1 MNKFTSTTRSFAGVP
16 DHIAIIGNSVPRRCG
31 IATFTTDTI
40 QALHQRF
47 PEMQIDL
54 YAMDDGRDDLTY
66 PSGVNTVSQFD
77 PASYIA
83 AAQTIEA
90 SGVKAIW
97 LQHEYGIFGGT
108 AGDMLLKILHRT
120 NVPLLTTLH
129 TVLERPDPDQHQV
142 LDAVIRRSA
151 KLIVMSEK
159 GYDILRRVHAVP
171 AHKIE
176 IIPHGV
182 PDRPY
187 AEPESVKPAFNF
199 EGRQILLTFG
209 LITPDKGIDHMI
221 RAMPAIVDQH
231 PNALYVVLGA
241 THPNILRR
249 DGEALRESLQGLAE
263 QLGVANHVQFM
274 NTYVSVEEL
283 LDYLQAAD
291 LYVTPYNNPA
301 QITSGT
307 LSYAIAMG
315 KPVVSTPYV
324 HATEILDKGHGILVG
339 FQDSE
344 AMAREINKLLS
355 DDNGRAALAAKAYEC
370 GRSMLWSTLAQRAGQ
385 LLGEL
390 GNAPLTRIEPATRF
404 QPLAPNLSAVI
415 RMTDAT
421 GILQHGV
428 YSVPDRAHGYCLD
441 DNARALILMS
451 RMPAMDE
458 AERDRLTSVYASF
471 VQHAWNADRARF
483 RNFMLFDRSWK
494 EEEGS
499 EDSFGRAVWAIGT
512 TARDASAAK
521 HRDWACALFDKVA
534 RHSRD
539 IGAPRAQAFVMLGCA
554 AMQEAQ
560 PGHALS
566 RQLLEQFGE
575 QLLSMLHIS
584 RRPDWAWFEAVL
596 AYDNARFPET
606 LLRAGK
612 ALGRADFL
620 ECGITTLEWIVGQQT
635 APEGHFRAVGTDSFG
650 REYQPPLPFDQQPLE
665 AQATID
671 ACSAAFEV
679 TGNSRWSMEAEKAYQ
694 WFLGRND
701 LDIPL
706 SSREDGGCYD
716 GLMPTGVNRNQG
728 AESILALQLASC
740 AILRLSQSGPDVAHR
755 PGVAA

>member
-1 MNKFTSTTRSFAGVP
+1 MNEVTSGAQSFAGVP
-16 DHIAIIGNSVPRRCG
+16 DHIALIGNSVPRRCG
-31 IATFTTDTI
+31 IATFTTDTVN
-40 QALHQRF
+40 ALRERF
-47 PEMQIDL
+47 PGMRIDV
-54 YAMDDGRDDLTY
+54 YAMDDGRDDLVY
-66 PSGVNTVSQFD
+66 PAGVTSVAQFD
-77 PASYIA
+77 PTSYTTA
-83 AAQTIEA
+83 ARQIEESGAQ
-90 SGVKAIW
+90 AIW
-97 LQHEYGIFGGT
+97 LQHEYGIFGGA
-108 AGDMLLKILHRT
+108 AGDMVLKILHRT
-120 NVPLLTTLH
+120 DIPLLTTLH
-129 TVLERPDPDQHQV
+129 TVLERPNPDERRV
-142 LDAVIRRSA
+142 LEAVIRRSA

-159 GYDILRRVHAVP
+159 GCEILRRVHAVP

-182 PDRPY
+182 PDRLY
-187 AEPESVKPAFNF
+187 ADPASIKPNFGF
-199 EGRQILLTFG
+199 EGRKVLLTFG
-209 LITPDKGIDHMI
+209 LIAPDKGIDHMI
-221 RAMPAIVDQH
+221 RAMPAIVEQH
-231 PNALYVVLGA
+231 PDTLYVVLGA

-249 DGEALRESLQGLAE
+249 DGEALRESLQISAE
-263 QLGVANHVQFM
+263 KLGVADHVRFI
-274 NTYVSVEEL
+274 NAYVGLEEL

-291 LYVTPYNNPA
+291 IYVTPYNNPA

-324 HATEILDKGHGILVG
+324 HATEILDQGHGVLVG
-339 FQDSE
+339 FHDSE
-344 AMAREINKLLS
+344 AFGREISALLA
-355 DDNGRAALAAKAYEC
+355 DDEARRALAAKAYER
-370 GRSMLWSTLAQRAGQ
+370 GRTMLWSKLAQRAAQ

-390 GNAPLTRIEPATRF
+390 RNAPLTRISAAARF
-404 QPLAPNLSAVI
+404 QPLPPNLSAVI

-421 GILQHGV
+421 GMLQHSV
-428 YSVPDRAHGYCLD
+428 YSVPDRTHGYCLD

-458 AERDRLTSVYASF
+458 TERDRLTSIYGSF
-471 VQHAWNADRARF
+471 VQHAWNPVRGRF
-483 RNFMLFDRSWK
+483 RNFMRFDRSWI

-499 EDSFGRAVWAIGT
+499 EDSSGRAVWSIGT
-512 TARDASAAK
+512 TARDAPAAK
-521 HRDWACALFDKVA
+521 HRDWASVLFDTIAVHA
-534 RHSRD
+534 GELD
-539 IGAPRAQAFVMLGCA
+539 APRAQAFAMLGAA
-554 AMQEAQ
+554 AMQEAH

-575 QLLSMLHIS
+575 ELLSLLHIS

-596 AYDNARFPET
+596 AYDNARLPET

-612 ALGRADFL
+612 ALGRTDFL
-620 ECGITTLEWIVGQQT
+620 DCGITTLEWIVAQQT

-679 TGNSRWSMEAEKAYQ
+679 TGNVRWRMEAEKAYQ

-716 GLMPTGVNRNQG
+716 GLTPTGVNRNQG

-740 AILRLSQSGPDVAHR
+740 AILRLSQTGVDVAHR
-755 PGVAA
+755 AGVAA